1 MFWLCLCNQKM
12 VTAGTSMVI
21 QCLRLYTSSVGNAGL
36 PLVQG
41 AKILC
46 AVKHGQKQTKQ
57 TKKTPPDFKKE
68 RERKW

>member
-21 QCLRLYTSSVGNAGL
+21 QCSGLYTSSEGNAGL
-36 PLVQG
+36 PPVQG

-46 AVKHGQKQTKQ
+46 AVKHDRK
-57 TKKTPPDFKKE
+57 KKTTNFKKE